1 MEDSGHGWWYP
12 LSMVTGPLP
21 LPKWLQPPVNSHPFF
36 HATCVNKPLVW
47 TIWHAFP
54 LLYIPNKTNSFFGHN
69 ELVFSSKPVT
79 SEASL
84 LWHCCFPFQDSAPVP
99 GPIPACARHDHY
111 ISSRSR
117 IVWSCINC
125 VNVYLLKQKCFVKF
139 LLFIRNRKAWIL
151 AVTRGMGTIG
161 MRSRFVLMSTN
172 HYYYDCGIVFLLV
185 LCICSVL
192 VMVCNGL
199 CVFVCSFLK

>member
-1 MEDSGHGWWYP
+1 MDDDTPCQWWLAPCPFPNGFSP
-12 LSMVTGPLP
+12 LLTVILFSM
-21 LPKWLQPPVNSHPFF
+21 
-36 HATCVNKPLVW
+36 PLVW
-47 TIWHAFP
+47 TSHLCEQYGMHFP
-54 LLYIPNKTNSFFGHN
+54 SSIPNKTYTFFGHN

-151 AVTRGMGTIG
+151 VVTRGMGTIG